1 MTERPD
7 NWVKETLDSAIHEI
21 IDSRQFDAP
30 VIRARPVWHLPSA
43 LLLAQFEV
51 ANSAYWLIAGG
62 GGPTDILNAE
72 LANQPRDAARHFS
85 LKWQLGAQQL
95 LDGEVAAPA
104 DMTEQE
110 VREKTVNLIR
120 CAESLSELVSAE
132 QFWRNQ

>member
-1 MTERPD
+1 MAEQPD
-7 NWVKETLDSAIHEI
+7 NWVQETLDSAVHEI
-21 IDSRQFDAP
+21 INTRQFDVPA
-30 VIRARPVWHLPSA
+30 IRAKPVWHLPGA

-51 ANSAYWLIAGG
+51 ADSAYWLITGG

-110 VREKTVNLIR
+110 VREKTFNLIR

>member
-1 MTERPD
+1 MAEQPD
-7 NWVKETLDSAIHEI
+7 NWVQETLDSAVHEI
-21 IDSRQFDAP
+21 INTRQFDAP
-30 VIRARPVWHLPSA
+30 AIRAKPVWHLPGA

-51 ANSAYWLIAGG
+51 ADSAYWLITGG

-110 VREKTVNLIR
+110 VREKTFNLIR

>member
-1 MTERPD
+1 MAEQPD
-7 NWVKETLDSAIHEI
+7 TWVKETLDAAIHEI
-21 IDSRQFDAP
+21 INTRLFDAP
-30 VIRARPVWHLPSA
+30 VIRAKPVWHLSGA

-51 ANSAYWLIAGG
+51 ADSAYWLIAGG

-95 LDGEVAAPA
+95 RDGEVAAPA

-110 VREKTVNLIR
+110 VREKTVNLVK

-132 QFWRNQ
+132 QLWRNP

>member
-1 MTERPD
+1 MAEQRD

-21 IDSRQFDAP
+21 INTRQFDAP
-30 VIRARPVWHLPSA
+30 VIRAKPVWHLSGA
-43 LLLAQFEV
+43 LLLAKFEV
-51 ANSAYWLIAGG
+51 ADSAYWLIAGG
-62 GGPTDILNAE
+62 GGPTDILNSE

-95 LDGEVAAPA
+95 LDGEVAPPV

-110 VREKTVNLIR
+110 LREKTGNLIK

-132 QFWRNQ
+132 QFWLDR

>member
-1 MTERPD
+1 MVEQPD
-7 NWVKETLDSAIHEI
+7 NWVQETLDSAVHEI
-21 IDSRQFDAP
+21 INTRQFDAP
-30 VIRARPVWHLPSA
+30 AIRAKPVWHLPGA

-51 ANSAYWLIAGG
+51 ADSAYWLITGG

-95 LDGEVAAPA
+95 LDGAVAAPA

>member
-1 MTERPD
+1 MAEQPD
-7 NWVKETLDSAIHEI
+7 NWVQETLDSAVHEI
-21 IDSRQFDAP
+21 INTRQFDAP
-30 VIRARPVWHLPSA
+30 AIRAKPVWHLPGA

-51 ANSAYWLIAGG
+51 ADSAYWLITGG

-95 LDGEVAAPA
+95 LDGAVAAPA

-132 QFWRNQ
+132 QFWRNK

>member
-1 MTERPD
+1 MAEQPD
-7 NWVKETLDSAIHEI
+7 NWVQETLDSAVHEI
-21 IDSRQFDAP
+21 INTRQFDVPA
-30 VIRARPVWHLPSA
+30 IRAKPVWHLPGA

-51 ANSAYWLIAGG
+51 ADSAYWLIAGG

>member
-1 MTERPD
+1 MAEQPD
-7 NWVKETLDSAIHEI
+7 DWVKETLDSAIHEI
-21 IDSRQFDAP
+21 ISTRQFNEP
-30 VIRARPVWHLPSA
+30 VIRAKPVWHLPGA

-51 ANSAYWLIAGG
+51 ADSAYWLITGG

-95 LDGEVAAPA
+95 LDGEVAPPA

-120 CAESLSELVSAE
+120 CAEALSELVSKE
-132 QFWRNQ
+132 QFWLNS

>member
-1 MTERPD
+1 MAEQPD
-7 NWVKETLDSAIHEI
+7 NWVQETLDSAVHEI
-21 IDSRQFDAP
+21 INTRQFDALA
-30 VIRARPVWHLPSA
+30 IRAKPVWHLPGA

-51 ANSAYWLIAGG
+51 AGSAYWLITGG

-95 LDGEVAAPA
+95 LDGAVAAPA

>member
-1 MTERPD
+1 MAEQPD
-7 NWVKETLDSAIHEI
+7 NWVQETLDSAVHEI
-21 IDSRQFDAP
+21 INTRQFDAP
-30 VIRARPVWHLPSA
+30 AIRAKPVWHLPGA

-51 ANSAYWLIAGG
+51 ADSAYWLITGG

-95 LDGEVAAPA
+95 LDGAVAAPA